1 MQLSHN
7 VLAAIMA
14 AEAAEEGIGS
24 LGINL
29 WNLIFQLLVFL
40 ILLFLLWRY
49 AYRPLLKTLDERRE
63 RAAEIV
69 ESSDRIKREV
79 AETEARQRQVLEEAR
94 REAQKIIA
102 QAQAVADKKRQEAEG
117 EARTAAEAIIAKAR
131 VEIGAER
138 DQAIAQL
145 RHEFGDLAILAAGK
159 VLQQE
164 LGDHKELHSK
174 LINDVLAGS
183 KIGSNNN

>member
-1 MQLSHN
+1 MQLSYN
-7 VLAAIMA
+7 IVAAVLAA
-14 AEAAEEGIGS
+14 EGEEG
-24 LGINL
+24 LGQLGVNPG
-29 WNLIFQLLVFL
+29 NLIAQLIIFL
-40 ILLFLLWRY
+40 LMLFLLWRF
-49 AYRPLLKTLDERRE
+49 AYRPLLKTLDERRD
-63 RAAEIV
+63 RAAEII

-79 AETEARQRQVLEEAR
+79 VETEARQRQVLEEAR
-94 REAQKIIA
+94 REAQNIIA

-117 EARTAAEAIIAKAR
+117 EAKIAAEAIITRAR
-131 VEIGAER
+131 AEIGAER

-164 LGDHKELHSK
+164 LSERKELHTK

-183 KIGSNNN
+183 KIGSNSN